1 MDGSFEVVL
10 RGRPALSEFPD
21 FHAFVDAEPY
31 LSFRGPYRN
40 PEDMAAI
47 YQDVH
52 FSWAIDFFEE
62 GQNSEWLLPN
72 RLYEGC
78 RFGAVPISMGH
89 TETGRFLSQ
98 QDIGV
103 LLPQASSDAL
113 ETALGKME
121 EHRFGRL
128 KARVLA
134 HNPRTWSY
142 DRSDCRALV
151 EKLRRLTT
159 VREPLA
165 TEALA

>member
-1 MDGSFEVVL
+1 
-10 RGRPALSEFPD
+10 
-21 FHAFVDAEPY
+21 
-31 LSFRGPYRN
+31 
-40 PEDMAAI
+40 MAAI
-47 YQDVH
+47 YREVH
-52 FSWAIDFFEE
+52 FSWAIDFFEQ

-98 QDIGV
+98 QDIGI
-103 LLPQASSDAL
+103 LLPQPTSQAL
-113 ETALGKME
+113 EAALGKME

-165 TEALA
+165 AEAMA